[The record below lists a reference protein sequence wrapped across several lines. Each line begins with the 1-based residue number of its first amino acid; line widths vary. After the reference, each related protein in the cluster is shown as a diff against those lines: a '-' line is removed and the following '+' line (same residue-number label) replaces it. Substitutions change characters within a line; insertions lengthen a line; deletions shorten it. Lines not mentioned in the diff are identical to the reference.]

1 MFKKLINLFKKS
13 KSKHKIVSKSDDF
26 IMFTSE
32 EGMTEEESLQFI
44 YDNLLKKA
52 GNNEV

>member
-1 MFKKLINLFKKS
+1 MFKKLTNLFKKS
-13 KSKHKIVSKSDDF
+13 KPKIISKGNDF

-44 YDNLLKKA
+44 YDNLFK
-52 GNNEV
+52 ESR

>member
-13 KSKHKIVSKSDDF
+13 KPKIISKSDDF
-26 IMFTSE
+26 IMFTNE

-44 YDNLLKKA
+44 YDNLLKKV
-52 GNNEV
+52 GTNDR

>member
-1 MFKKLINLFKKS
+1 MFKKIINLFK
-13 KSKHKIVSKSDDF
+13 KSKHKIVSKGDDF

-44 YDNLLKKA
+44 YDNLFK
-52 GNNEV
+52 ESR

>member
-13 KSKHKIVSKSDDF
+13 KPKIVSKSDDF

-32 EGMTEEESLQFI
+32 EGMTEKECL
-44 YDNLLKKA
+44 
-52 GNNEV
+52 

>member
-1 MFKKLINLFKKS
+1 MFKKIINLFKKS
-13 KSKHKIVSKSDDF
+13 KPKIVSKGDDF

-44 YDNLLKKA
+44 YDNLFK
-52 GNNEV
+52 ERRQQ

>member
-13 KSKHKIVSKSDDF
+13 KPKIVSKGDDF

-32 EGMTEEESLQFI
+32 KGMTEKESLQFI
-44 YDNLLKKA
+44 YDNLFK
-52 GNNEV
+52 ESR

>member
-13 KSKHKIVSKSDDF
+13 EPKIISKGDDF

-32 EGMTEEESLQFI
+32 EGMMEEESLQFI
-44 YDNLLKKA
+44 FDNLLK
-52 GNNEV
+52 ESR

>member
-1 MFKKLINLFKKS
+1 MFKKIINLFKKS
-13 KSKHKIVSKSDDF
+13 KPKIVSKDDDF

-44 YDNLLKKA
+44 YDNLFK
-52 GNNEV
+52 ESR